1 MSTTQR
7 STRSSSKK
15 EKTGSRVSKKTEKAK
30 KTVKKPPKEPKKTPK
45 KRASSKKYST
55 KKPQAAKKPK
65 IAANLQAV
73 VTRALA
79 NFKAPENLTVSQ
91 WADRYRKLS
100 SENSAEAGSWKT
112 SRTPYLKEIM
122 DTFTDDSIDRLVV
135 VASSQVGKTEAEL
148 NMLGYLIDQDPGP
161 VMFVMPTVDN
171 ADEFSKRRLAPM
183 IRDTAPIREKIKAA
197 RETRGAGSV
206 LKKAFPGGMLT
217 LTGSNSPASLASTPA
232 RYIFGD
238 EIDRW
243 SKDAGGEGDPWEL
256 LKARTTTFYNRKMV
270 QVSTPTVKDHS
281 AIVDAY
287 NLGTQEKWCVQCPD
301 CGEYHFIDFSS
312 IRFDYETIE
321 AAGKKQY
328 IVSNA
333 EYACP
338 DCGCINS
345 ESVMRHQPMKW
356 IAQSP
361 KAAKNGCRSFWINAF
376 TSPWIGWKT
385 IVRRFLESKDDPKKL
400 KTVTNTLFGQLWEER
415 SDVGDENELASRA
428 ENYDSELP
436 EGVLVL
442 TCGVDV
448 QADRLEYEVV
458 GYGFHEENWGIQK
471 GMIMGYPGE
480 EETWMKLDAVIGHE
494 WKYKNGKS
502 AKISLTFVD
511 SGYMTATVYEMCRE
525 RVRQHVFPI
534 KGMNTHDAP
543 FVAPPKK
550 EKFTAAGGR
559 IVQVWRY
566 NIGSD
571 AGKDHIYTGL
581 KVQKPGPRYSHFP
594 ANPDTGY
601 DTLFYMGLLS
611 EHMVWKD
618 SRWKW
623 EKIPGRERNEALDCR
638 NYANAAFKILH
649 PNMDVLKQRLEGT
662 EEIMRPRRKP
672 GRRSYN
678 AMGGM
683 L

>member
-1 MSTTQR
+1 MSTTRR

-15 EKTGSRVSKKTEKAK
+15 EKTGSRASKKTA
-30 KTVKKPPKEPKKTPK
+30 PKKT
-45 KRASSKKYST
+45 T
-55 KKPQAAKKPK
+55 KKPKKPQKKRVSKDAAKPEKKAIPK
-65 IAANLQAV
+65 IATNLQSVIKHTFAS
-73 VTRALA
+73 
-79 NFKAPENLTVSQ
+79 FKAPENLTVSQ
-91 WADRYRKLS
+91 WADRYRRLS
-100 SENSAEAGSWKT
+100 PENSAEAGSWKT

-122 DTFTDDSIDRLVV
+122 NAFTDNSIERIVV

-171 ADEFSKRRLAPM
+171 AEDFSKRRIDPM
-183 IRDTAPIREKIKAA
+183 VRDTTPIRDKMRAA
-197 RETRGAGSV
+197 RGTKSTT
-206 LKKAFPGGMLT
+206 KKAFPGGMLT
-217 LTGSNSPASLASTPA
+217 LTGSNSPASLASIPA
-232 RYIFGD
+232 RYVFGD

-243 SKDAGGEGDPWEL
+243 SRDAGGEGDPWGL
-256 LKARTTTFYNRKMV
+256 LEARTTTFYNRKMV
-270 QVSTPTVKDHS
+270 QVSTPTVKGNS
-281 AIVDAY
+281 PIEAAY

-345 ESVMRHQPMKW
+345 EQTIRHQPMKW
-356 IAQSP
+356 IADSP
-361 KAAKNGCRSFWINAF
+361 DAAKNGCRSFWINAF
-376 TSPWIGWKT
+376 TSPWMGWKT
-385 IVRRFLESKDDPKKL
+385 IVRRFLESKDDPEKL
-400 KTVTNTLFGQLWEER
+400 RVVTNTLFGQLWEER

-428 ENYDSELP
+428 ENYDAELP
-436 EGVLVL
+436 EGVLAL

-458 GYGFHEENWGIQK
+458 GYGFHEENWGIHK
-471 GMIMGYPGE
+471 GIIMGYPGE
-480 EETWMKLDAVIGHE
+480 EETWTKLDGVLSKE
-494 WKYKNGKS
+494 WKYRNGKS

-511 SGYMTATVYEMCRE
+511 SGYMTTTVYEMCRA

-543 FVAPPKK
+543 FTAPPKK
-550 EKFTAAGGR
+550 EKFTVGGKMA
-559 IVQVWRY
+559 QVWRY

-581 KVQKPGPRYSHFP
+581 KVQEPGPRYSHFP
-594 ANPDTGY
+594 LDPDAGY
-601 DTLFYMGLLS
+601 DTLYYMGLLS
-611 EHMVWKD
+611 ERMIWKD

-662 EEIMRPRRKP
+662 EEVMQARKKP
-672 GRRSYN
+672 ARRSYN